1 MDVFATLDSF
11 DRAILDIVQRDATL
25 THEEIGGRV
34 NLSASSVR
42 RRLKRLIETGIIQ
55 KQVALLDP
63 DVAGVTLIVSVR
75 FADETLDAY
84 QAFDEFI
91 ADDAHVKVAYH
102 VAGQE
107 DYVLIVHG
115 PSLTWYEDWA
125 KSAIMT
131 NPAVQR
137 YSTTVVW
144 SQKKFETALAL

>member
-1 MDVFATLDSF
+1 MNVFATLDQF
-11 DRAILDIVQRDATL
+11 DRSILDLVQKDATL
-25 THEEIGGRV
+25 THEAIGHEV

-42 RRLKRLIETGIIQ
+42 RRLKRLVDTGVIQ

-75 FADETLDAY
+75 FADETLAAY
-84 QAFDEFI
+84 DAFDAFI
-91 ADDAHVKVAYH
+91 TEDPHVKIAYH
-102 VAGQE
+102 VAGQD

-115 PSLTWYEDWA
+115 PSLVWYEDWA
-125 KSAIMT
+125 KSAIMP

-144 SQKKFETALAL
+144 SQKKFETALSL